1 MADPAEASEEV
12 DRIRSWDRLKRLF
25 RYAGPYRWRLVVAL
39 ICLVGASSLGLV
51 YPYYFGQLSNAA
63 FTGLS
68 ADEASAALDAINTNT
83 LILVAVF
90 VAQSVFVFF
99 RHYLM
104 TWLGERVVADVRIDI
119 FRHLVE
125 MSQRFFHS
133 NRTGELLSRLGDD
146 VTRLQNTVGQDLSIA
161 LRNLLTLVG
170 GIAILLL
177 QNPFLT
183 SIMLLVVPA
192 LVIAAGVWSRIIR
205 RLSRQAQDA
214 LARATG
220 GLQEGLAA
228 IETVQAFTRE
238 DYEVNRY
245 GEEISLTFGLFV
257 RRALARSWFAAVASF
272 VAFSAIAGIFWLGGN
287 MVVNHEIEPGQL
299 ISFLLYTMMV
309 AGAVGS
315 LSELF
320 SGLQSTLGATARI
333 FEILDTPRDID
344 DPARPEELTEL
355 RGNIE
360 FRGLSFTYDDR
371 DIPVLS
377 GINLAIRSGEV
388 CALVGPSGSGK
399 TTLGRLLLRFWDP
412 SAGAVMIDG
421 HDIRDLRLADLRGAM
436 ALVSQDPVLF
446 SGSIRENIRYGRLDA
461 TDDEVIAA
469 AKAANADGFIREF
482 PAGYE
487 TLVGERGVKLSG
499 GQRQRVS
506 IARAILRDPKI
517 LVLDE
522 ATSALDS
529 ESEHL
534 VQEALDTLQSGRT
547 TVVIAHRLSTI
558 RDADRIVVLDHGT
571 IVESGKHDELIAADG
586 TYARLVARQ
595 AVLGTVIDDT

>member
-1 MADPAEASEEV
+1 MADPAEAPEEV

-25 RYAGPYRWRLVVAL
+25 SYTTPYRGRLVAAL
-39 ICLVGASSLGLV
+39 ICLVGGSALGLV

-68 ADEASAALDAINTNT
+68 ADEASSALTAINTNT

-104 TWLGERVVADVRIDI
+104 TWLGERVVADVRIGI
-119 FRHLVE
+119 FRHLVG
-125 MSQRFFHS
+125 MSQRFFHA

-183 SIMLLVVPA
+183 GVMLLVVPA
-192 LVIAAGVWSRIIR
+192 LVIAAGFWSRIIR
-205 RLSRQAQDA
+205 KLSRQAQDA

-238 DYEVNRY
+238 DYEVDRY
-245 GEEISLTFGLFV
+245 GEEISFTFGLFV

-287 MVVNHEIEPGQL
+287 MVVNKEIEPGDL

-333 FEILDTPRDID
+333 FEILDTPCDIA
-344 DPARPEELTEL
+344 DPERPEALTEL

-360 FRGLSFTYDDR
+360 FRGLAFAYGDR
-371 DIPVLS
+371 DVPVLS
-377 GINLAIRSGEV
+377 GIDLAIRAGEV

-421 HDIRDLRLADLRGAM
+421 HDLRDLR
-436 ALVSQDPVLF
+436 
-446 SGSIRENIRYGRLDA
+446 
-461 TDDEVIAA
+461 
-469 AKAANADGFIREF
+469 
-482 PAGYE
+482 
-487 TLVGERGVKLSG
+487 
-499 GQRQRVS
+499 
-506 IARAILRDPKI
+506 
-517 LVLDE
+517 
-522 ATSALDS
+522 
-529 ESEHL
+529 
-534 VQEALDTLQSGRT
+534 
-547 TVVIAHRLSTI
+547 
-558 RDADRIVVLDHGT
+558 
-571 IVESGKHDELIAADG
+571 
-586 TYARLVARQ
+586 
-595 AVLGTVIDDT
+595 